1 MKGEL
6 LKLAMKLEHESEF
19 MKQPGPLPL
28 YAATRLG
35 KAFFKLNQQG
45 KERAKK
51 LIEIAFAIVKEGLPF
66 TKFVPIAQLEKQHVV
81 EVGKTY
87 INDHVCGEYI
97 ASTSEVYDQELN
109 EIPSCTSGCN
119 NYYLYYS

>member
-6 LKLAMKLEHESEF
+6 LKLEMKLEQKSEF

-28 YAATRLG
+28 YAVTRLG
-35 KAFFKLNQQG
+35 KAFFKLNQQER
-45 KERAKK
+45 ERAKK
-51 LIEIAFAIVKEGLPF
+51 FIEIAFAIVKEGLLF

-81 EVGKTY
+81 ELGKTY
-87 INDHVCGEYI
+87 INDQVCGEYI
-97 ASTSEVYDQELN
+97 ACTAEVYKQELH

-119 NYYLYYS
+119 NY

>member
-1 MKGEL
+1 M
-6 LKLAMKLEHESEF
+6 
-19 MKQPGPLPL
+19 
-28 YAATRLG
+28 T
-35 KAFFKLNQQG
+35 
-45 KERAKK
+45 
-51 LIEIAFAIVKEGLPF
+51 EIAFAIVKEGRPF
-66 TKFVPIAQLEKQHVV
+66 TKFAPIAQLEKQHVV

-109 EIPSCTSGCN
+109 EMIPSCTSGCN